1 MDSEYPFLEVKRPDG
16 SEDIIKLEDIIG
28 QQKYKNFVTIGRS
41 KENDI
46 VLPDPHKKV
55 SRRHCILEHNI
66 GHWWVVDEGSAN
78 GTFVQR
84 TQKEDFL
91 DVRSDGKLA
100 LTDGDEILIL
110 GKFIEP
116 DDYIFWHLIFRDP
129 NQTEEVKPFQY
140 VESLEYSFTQ
150 EKLFRKTSRNQEEI
164 KLTPQERRL
173 INHMAQRNRENKNQP
188 VMCSYEELLQAIWL
202 EKFGHT
208 NAEVNRLIW
217 SIRNKIEA
225 DSGEPKFLQTVKGS
239 GYILYIDI
247 DQASK
252 GGE

>member
-1 MDSEYPFLEVKRPDG
+1 MDSEYPFLEVKRPDI
-16 SEDIIKLEDIIG
+16 SEDIIKLEDIIQ

-41 KENDI
+41 QENDI

-55 SRRHCILEHNI
+55 SRRHCVLEHKI

-84 TQKEDFL
+84 TRKEDFI

-100 LTDGDEILIL
+100 LADGDEILIL

-116 DDYIFWHLIFRDP
+116 DDYIFWHFKFRDP
-129 NQTEEVKPFQY
+129 NQTQEVKTFQY
-140 VESLEYSFTQ
+140 VESLEYNLNQ
-150 EKLFRKTSRNQEEI
+150 EKLFRKTSRNREEI
-164 KLTPQERRL
+164 NLTPQERRL
-173 INHMAQRNRENKNQP
+173 IHYMAQCNHNKDEA

-239 GYILYIDI
+239 GYILYINI
-247 DQASK
+247 EK
-252 GGE
+252 Y

>member
-1 MDSEYPFLEVKRPDG
+1 MDPEYPFLEVQRPDG
-16 SEDIIKLEDIIG
+16 SEDIIKLKDIIDR
-28 QQKYKNFVTIGRS
+28 QNCKHFVTIGRS

-46 VLPDPHKKV
+46 VLPDPYKKV

-84 TQKEDFL
+84 NEKDFL
-91 DVRSDGKLA
+91 DVRSDGRLA
-100 LTDGDEILIL
+100 LADGDEILIL

-116 DDYIFWHLIFRDP
+116 DDYIFWHLKFRDP
-129 NQTEEVKPFQY
+129 NQTQEVKTFQH
-140 VESLEYSFTQ
+140 VEALEYSLSQ
-150 EKLFRKTSRNQEEI
+150 EKLFRKTSRNREEI

-173 INHMAQRNRENKNQP
+173 IHHMAECNYQNQHQP

-239 GYILYIDI
+239 GYILNVNIKKYEDI
-247 DQASK
+247 
-252 GGE
+252 G